1 MDGMDGR
8 VMYGWIKHSQCVSR
22 KMVNIY
28 FLQSHNEVLEAR
40 GVDVQMGGR
49 DDGHMGEMSG

>member
-1 MDGMDGR
+1 MDGR

-40 GVDVQMGGR
+40 GVEVQMGGR